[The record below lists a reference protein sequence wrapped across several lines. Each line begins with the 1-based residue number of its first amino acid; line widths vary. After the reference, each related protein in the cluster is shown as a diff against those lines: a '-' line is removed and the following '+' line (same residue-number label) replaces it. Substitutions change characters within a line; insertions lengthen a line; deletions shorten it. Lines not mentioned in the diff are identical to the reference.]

1 MRRLALVLMILAAL
15 AFLVALVLSLFN
27 LTLMGKPGTTV
38 WRGVIALVAFA
49 ISLLQLQATTS
60 KP

>member
-1 MRRLALVLMILAAL
+1 L

>member
-1 MRRLALVLMILAAL
+1 MRRLAVALIVVAAL
-15 AFLVALVLSLFN
+15 AFLVALVLSLFH

-38 WRGVIALVAFA
+38 WRGVIALLFFA
-49 ISLLQLQATTS
+49 ISVLQLQRTAS